1 MPGNTN
7 YNTVAWFYDGLSR
20 LVFGSSIKKAQ
31 IDLLPLIPANSKLL
45 IIGGG
50 TGWILKEITK
60 LHPAGLEIT
69 YIDSSSKMIELSK
82 KRTYAANRV
91 RFIEASI
98 EDYLLHPSPTLPNG
112 KGVSPLRGDG
122 RGVVDV
128 IITPF
133 IADCFS
139 QSAWQQVF
147 TKLDASLKPNG
158 KWLYSD
164 FYLNNKSPLWQKL
177 LLKLLYL
184 FFRITCR
191 IPAKQLPDVDGCFSS
206 YKPLSKRMYFA
217 GFIVSEAFSK
227 R

>member
-1 MPGNTN
+1 MTNMKIVNKQIVN
-7 YNTVAWFYDGLSR
+7 YNTVAWFYDALSS

-45 IIGGG
+45 IVGGG
-50 TGWILKEITK
+50 TGWILEEITK
-60 LHPAGLEIT
+60 LHPSGLKIT
-69 YIDSSSKMIELSK
+69 YVDSSSKMIERSK
-82 KRTYAANRV
+82 QRNYADNKV
-91 RFIEASI
+91 QFMEASI
-98 EDYLLHPSPTLPNG
+98 EQYLLPDTGHLY
-112 KGVSPLRGDG
+112 
-122 RGVVDV
+122 DV

-139 QSAWQQVF
+139 QEAWQQVF
-147 TKLDASLKPNG
+147 TKLDASLQPNG
-158 KWLYSD
+158 LWFYTD
-164 FYLNNKSPLWQKL
+164 FQLNDKSPLWQKL

-217 GFIVSEAFSK
+217 GFIVSQAFSK
-227 R
+227 G

>member
-1 MPGNTN
+1 MPGSTN
-7 YNTVAWFYDGLSR
+7 YNAVAWFYDALSR

-31 IDLLPLIPANSKLL
+31 IDLLPLIPANSKIL
-45 IIGGG
+45 IVGGG
-50 TGWILKEITK
+50 TGWILEEIAK
-60 LHPAGLEIT
+60 LHPSGLEIT
-69 YIDSSSKMIELSK
+69 YIDSSSKMIEHSK
-82 KRTYAANRV
+82 QRDYAANQV
-91 RFIEASI
+91 HFIETSI
-98 EDYLLHPSPTLPNG
+98 EDYLLHPSPTLPKG

-147 TKLDASLKPNG
+147 TKINASLKPTG
-158 KWLYSD
+158 IWLYTD
-164 FYLNNKSPLWQKL
+164 FQLNDKSLLWQKL

-206 YKPLSKRMYFA
+206 YKQVSKRMYFA
-217 GFIVSEAFSK
+217 SFIVSQAFRK
-227 R
+227 